1 MLMNK
6 FLFPICGGLALAALA
21 SCGAPDS
28 AGGEITEENYLRA
41 DSVLWA
47 EYERDVRSVFALM
60 DSLPDKADSL
70 EKVYRRI
77 YEEASR
83 ENVELAKRFAT
94 VPSGLQRVYMVRL
107 KEHKDTLEAVL
118 ARIPES
124 MRESEYGKLIRWHI
138 DTDQLR
144 EGDACVPFEC
154 VTDSG
159 EPFDWQ
165 AMSGRNV
172 LLLYGGLDCM
182 GSPGRNY
189 LKELLAKTDRRDLTL
204 VVYWPVS
211 DLEGLKQCKTEFDID
226 YTAISD
232 FKRDGSP
239 IKVVYG
245 SQATPTCYLI
255 GRDGRLLVKSV
266 GLDGER
272 FDAAL
277 AADGVK
283 L

>member
-1 MLMNK
+1 MDK
-6 FLFPICGGLALAALA
+6 FLFPICGGLVLAALV
-21 SCGAPDS
+21 SCGAPGPT
-28 AGGEITEENYLRA
+28 GGEITEENYLHA
-41 DSVLWA
+41 DSGLWT
-47 EYERDVRSVFALM
+47 EYERDVEAVFALM

-77 YEEASR
+77 YEDTSR
-83 ENVELAKRFAT
+83 ENVELAKRFAS

-107 KEHKDTLEAVL
+107 DEEKDTLEAVL

-138 DTDQLR
+138 DTDQLK

-189 LKELLAKTDRRDLTL
+189 LKGLLGKTDRRDLTL

-211 DLEGLKQCKTEFDID
+211 DSEGLKKCRDAFDID
-226 YTAISD
+226 CTTVSD

-245 SQATPTCYLI
+245 SQATPTCFLS

-266 GLDGER
+266 GLAFER
-272 FDAAL
+272 VEAAL
-277 AADGVK
+277 AADGMK